1 MKMKKM
7 MMNKTIVAIAIGAV
21 SIAAMAEATAPKRGR
36 PRGSRPSG
44 GIVEKAY
51 SGNVLK
57 VVDAQ
62 KSVPRGRISDMV
74 REARYATLLPIEAVD
89 GEVKP
94 TLEALVAKAQETVN
108 SDKTGAAVLII
119 DDAALPFRI
128 FSDESNWA
136 ILNLAFLHEG
146 EPKPEVFETRVEKML
161 WRTLARALQVG
172 SVANTP
178 SVLQPFKTLK
188 ELDANTATR
197 PSPEGYNAFIDNAK
211 AYGIGTISI
220 ASYRDACH
228 KGWAPYPTNEVQ
240 KAIWDEIRQLP
251 SKPIKIEFDPKR
263 GK

>member
-1 MKMKKM
+1 
-7 MMNKTIVAIAIGAV
+7 MNKIIMAIAIGTV
-21 SIAAMAEATAPKRGR
+21 SIVALADATAPKRGR

-51 SGNVLK
+51 AGNVLK

-62 KSVPRGRISDMV
+62 KSVPHGRIADMV
-74 REARYATLLPIEAVD
+74 RDARYATLLPIEATD
-89 GEVKP
+89 AETKP
-94 TLEALVAKAQETVN
+94 TLEALVTKVKDTASGDN
-108 SDKTGAAVLII
+108 TGAAVLII
-119 DDAALPFRI
+119 DDQALPFRI

-136 ILNLAFLHEG
+136 ILNIAFLHEG
-146 EPKPEVFETRVEKML
+146 DPDPGMFENRVEKML

-172 SVANTP
+172 SVANMP